1 MPPTP
6 FFVLIGAVVAIL
18 IVASF
23 TGQRLKASR
32 GASDVID
39 NLIARINAWWVM
51 VALLAG
57 AILLGRTGVIGLF
70 ALLSFAALREF
81 MPLTSRTRADLLATI
96 AVYGIALPVQYLAI
110 WAGWYGFFAIFIP
123 IYGFIFLAVAS
134 VLTQETESYLL
145 RVSETHWAMMV
156 CVYAVSHVPALLFLN
171 IDGFAG
177 QNVLLIA
184 WLIFVVQFSDVAQYV
199 WGKMTGRTKIAPR
212 LSPSKTVEG
221 FAGGIAS
228 ASLLGMALFWAT
240 PFTPFQALGMALI
253 VTLMGFL
260 GGLVMS
266 AVKRDKGIKDW
277 GHLVPGHGGVMDR
290 LDSLVFSAPLFF
302 HLTRFF
308 WSGQ

>member
-6 FFVLIGAVVAIL
+6 FFILIGAVVAIL
-18 IVASF
+18 IVASL
-23 TGQRLKASR
+23 TGQRLKAAR
-32 GASDVID
+32 GPSDVID

-57 AILLGRTGVIGLF
+57 AILLGRVGIIGLF

-81 MPLTSRTRADLLATI
+81 LPLTAKSRADLLAVV

-134 VLTQETESYLL
+134 VLAQETDNYLV
-145 RVSETHWAMMV
+145 RVAETHWAMMV

-171 IDGFAG
+171 IDGFSG

-184 WLIFVVQFSDVAQYV
+184 WLIFVVQFSDVAQYI
-199 WGKMTGRTKIAPR
+199 WGKLTGKTKIAPR

-240 PFTPFQALGMALI
+240 PFSPWQALGMALI
-253 VTLMGFL
+253 VTLMGFF

-277 GHLVPGHGGVMDR
+277 GQLVPGHGGVMDR

-308 WSGQ
+308 WNGQ